1 MISEQIK
8 ENDLIYLVY
17 DNRRKW
23 LLTIKKGEIFH
34 TNRGYIEF
42 NDLIGKPFGS
52 VVFSKPFNTQGYKFY
67 VLKPLPSDY
76 ILHMARKTQIIYP
89 EDAGLILLYGDIS
102 PGSKVI
108 EAGCGSGALTC
119 ILGNYIRPDGHVYS
133 FDIRDSSLK
142 RTNKNVKKAQLEEYV
157 TIKKADILTED
168 LNLQEIDSIILDIPQ
183 PWEAIERVKE
193 YLKLSGILV
202 SFSPT
207 IEQVKKTTFKLQK
220 NGFFD
225 INTYELMKRTMQV
238 KENATRPQVRM
249 IGHTGYLTFG
259 RKIKN
264 LKNPYRG
271 KKPKSNEYISMNGMP
286 LRE

>member
-89 EDAGLILLYGDIS
+89 EDAGLILLYGGIS
-102 PGSKVI
+102 SGSKVI

-157 TIKKADILTED
+157 TIKKADILNED

-183 PWEAIERVKE
+183 PWEAIEKVKE

-225 INTYELMKRTMQV
+225 INTYELIKRTMQV

-271 KKPKSNEYISMNGMP
+271 KKPNSNEYISMNGMP

>member
-52 VVFSKPFNTQGYKFY
+52 VVFSKPFDTQGYKFY

-89 EDAGLILLYGDIS
+89 EDAGLILLYGGIS
-102 PGSKVI
+102 PGSKII